1 MNELRRVRLVMAC
14 LVFVWLGAIGC
25 SDDDSAPD
33 QDCVEGE
40 WSEWSAC
47 SAECDGG
54 QQARTR
60 PILTPASG
68 GGLACGATEETL
80 VCNEDPCLRLNH
92 IQVLGTHNSYKE
104 QPSDSLQAG
113 INAFAPA
120 ELDPRGLVHSHA
132 PLGEQ
137 LDTQSIR
144 QFELDVWRDP
154 SGGLFAEPF
163 GPGLID
169 YMNEAYEGTA
179 LDFGPSGPDFD
190 PLDVMVLPGFKVFHV
205 QDIDFRSRCLTL
217 AYCLEE
223 IRSWSADHPN
233 HVLIAMLIELK
244 GGAGDTYDPAILALL
259 YPLIVGS
266 SNPEPAFTIP
276 FAWEL
281 EGGQDY
287 SDSALQALED
297 QIRAAFA
304 DSQLLTPDT
313 VRGDYDTMMEAIEN
327 EGWPKL
333 SDSRGKVMFL
343 LDNGGA
349 LRDSYVAE
357 YPALQGAVFFVSA
370 DPQSD
375 EAAYYQANDPFR
387 TDPSIEELVEMG
399 FVVRSRADAENVEAD
414 VNDTTRRDQALA
426 SGAQWVSTDY
436 PVAAD
441 SGYVVA
447 LPGVSEGSPARCNPV
462 SAPASCTELE
472 LQE

>member
-1 MNELRRVRLVMAC
+1 MDELHRSRWVMAC
-14 LVFVWLGAIGC
+14 LIFVWLGAMGC
-25 SDDDSAPD
+25 SDDDSAPA
-33 QDCVEGE
+33 QDCVQEE
-40 WSEWSAC
+40 WSEWSVC

-54 QQARTR
+54 EQARIR

-68 GGLACGATEETL
+68 GGLACEATEETL
-80 VCNEDPCLRLNH
+80 ACNEDPCLRINH

-120 ELDPRGLVHSHA
+120 DLDPRGLVHSHA
-132 PLGEQ
+132 PLVEQ

-154 SGGLFAEPF
+154 SGGLFSEPF
-163 GPGLID
+163 GPVLID
-169 YMNEAYEGTA
+169 YMNQTYEGS
-179 LDFGPSGPDFD
+179 LVDFGPSGPDFD
-190 PLDVMVLPGFKVFHV
+190 PFGVMVLPGFKVFHV
-205 QDIDFRSRCLTL
+205 QDIDFRSRCHTL

-223 IRSWSADHPN
+223 IRSWSEAHPDHIP
-233 HVLIAMLIELK
+233 IAVLIELK
-244 GGAGDTYDPAILALL
+244 GGAGDTYDPAILAPL
-259 YPLIVGS
+259 YAYLVGS
-266 SNPEPAFTIP
+266 SDPEPAFTIP

-281 EGGQDY
+281 EDGQDY
-287 SDSALQALED
+287 SDSDLQALED

-304 DSQLLTPDT
+304 DRQLLTPDT
-313 VRGDYDTMMEAIEN
+313 VRGDNDTMMEAIEN

-370 DPQSD
+370 DPGSP

-387 TDPSIEELVEMG
+387 TNPTIEEMVSMG
-399 FVVRSRADAENVEAD
+399 FMLRSRADAENIEAD
-414 VNDTTRRDQALA
+414 INDIMRRDQALA

-441 SGYVVA
+441 SGYVVV

-462 SAPASCTELE
+462 SAHPSCTELE